1 MLTRLEDANESFF
14 FSVRTKYVQLI
25 FTIPFYTEC
34 RLYGKINLKKIM
46 CNRFLNTHTHAAT
59 KRQCI

>member
-1 MLTRLEDANESFF
+1 MINYDDEWDMMQTNR

-34 RLYGKINLKKIM
+34 RQMENQFM
-46 CNRFLNTHTHAAT
+46 CNRF
-59 KRQCI
+59 